1 MVLLCPPFLP
11 LLLLFFYGKLPG
23 GKYGG
28 VCHVDAEKELQ
39 CLAAGVACRYAA
51 HAIALFLIAEAA
63 LHCCRAECANDSA
76 CCADTCVF
84 FLWLGAFADKTGG
97 YAVFGAGPPV
107 LVVGIDGVGADAGD
121 FCAGQFLLILNAI
134 PQPHALVERLEG
146 MVLDEGYPV
155 NLDVVDLGSKLHA
168 SDDRTDVGAV
178 NADNAV
184 LNLLFL
190 SQRALLAEHFLE
202 RSQAF

>member
-1 MVLLCPPFLP
+1 MP
-11 LLLLFFYGKLPG
+11 
-23 GKYGG
+23 
-28 VCHVDAEKELQ
+28 
-39 CLAAGVACRYAA
+39 
-51 HAIALFLIAEAA
+51 
-63 LHCCRAECANDSA
+63 
-76 CCADTCVF
+76 
-84 FLWLGAFADKTGG
+84 
-97 YAVFGAGPPV
+97 AVF
-107 LVVGIDGVGADAGD
+107 VVASA
-121 FCAGQFLLILNAI
+121 FLLWQVAGRQVWRRLPCGCRERAAVSRCGSCV
-134 PQPHALVERLEG
+134 PLYGHTLVERFEG

>member
-1 MVLLCPPFLP
+1 MCSEGANRRGISCPPFLS
-11 LLLLFFYGKLPG
+11 LLLLFFYGKLRG

-39 CLAAGVACRYAA
+39 CLAAGVACRYTA
-51 HAIALFLIAEAA
+51 H
-63 LHCCRAECANDSA
+63 
-76 CCADTCVF
+76 T
-84 FLWLGAFADKTGG
+84 
-97 YAVFGAGPPV
+97 
-107 LVVGIDGVGADAGD
+107 
-121 FCAGQFLLILNAI
+121 
-134 PQPHALVERLEG
+134 LVERFEG